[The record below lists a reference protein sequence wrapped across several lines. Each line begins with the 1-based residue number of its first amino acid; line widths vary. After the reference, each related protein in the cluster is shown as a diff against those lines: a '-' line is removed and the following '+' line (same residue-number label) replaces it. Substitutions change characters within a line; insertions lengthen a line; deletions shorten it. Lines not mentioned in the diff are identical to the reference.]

1 MTEPLQRPKRKNPI
15 LRTRQPILPPWT
27 RSRIGLGVTA
37 AAAEGRFK
45 LQHCNECA
53 MVLYPPRE
61 MCSGCLSTEL
71 TWKETDPNGT
81 LISETLLHHSHDLYF
96 RERMP
101 WRLGLIKLDAGP
113 SIVTHLHGDV
123 SEPTTRVIVSSRL
136 DRAGR
141 GVFIATPEK
150 EVPNMADDRQ
160 LREMT
165 CDPKFRKVLITDGKT
180 EQGQAMVKEIAAAGA
195 SLIWVG
201 HAEPWKQPDG
211 FAELADIPEVTMLPL
226 DITNSRNIQE
236 LGSAI
241 GGRVDILINTSQM
254 HRTHGIQD
262 RYGTDIARMEMDVN
276 YIGLL
281 RLAQEFGPAMKSR
294 GADGQNSAVAWVNVL
309 SVFALSNFPSHGTF
323 SASQAAAYSLSQ
335 CLRAEFK
342 PHAVRVLNVFPGPID
357 DPWNQHIPPP
367 KITPERLAREVVAAL
382 KDGIEDI
389 YPGDVAKEYYSR
401 FLENPKVLEKELADG

>member
-1 MTEPLQRPKRKNPI
+1 
-15 LRTRQPILPPWT
+15 
-27 RSRIGLGVTA
+27 
-37 AAAEGRFK
+37 
-45 LQHCNECA
+45 

-61 MCSGCLSTEL
+61 MCCGCLSTEL
-71 TWKETDPNGT
+71 TWKETDPKGK

-113 SIVTHLHGDV
+113 SLVTHLHGDI
-123 SEPTTRVIVSSRL
+123 SGPNDRVIVSSRL

-150 EVPNMADDRQ
+150 ETPNMADDKQ

-165 CDPKFRKVLITDGKT
+165 CDPKFRKVLITDGKS
-180 EQGQAMVKEIAAAGA
+180 ELGQAMVKEIAKAGA

-201 HAEPWKQPDG
+201 HAEPWKLPDG
-211 FAELADIPEVTMLPL
+211 FSEVIEIPGVTLLPL
-226 DITNSRNIQE
+226 DLTNSRNVKE
-236 LGSAI
+236 LGSTI
-241 GGRVDILINTSQM
+241 GGRVDILINTAQV

-262 RYGTDIARMEMDVN
+262 RYGTDIAKLEMDVN

-294 GADGQNSAVAWVNVL
+294 GADGQNSAVAWVNIL

-323 SASQAAAYSLSQ
+323 SASQAAAHSLSQ
-335 CLRAEFK
+335 CLRSEFK

-357 DPWNQHIPPP
+357 EPWNQLIPPP
-367 KITPERLAREVVAAL
+367 KIAPQRLAREVVAAL
-382 KDGIEDI
+382 KDGVEDL

-401 FLENPKVLEKELADG
+401 FLESPKILEKELAND

>member
-37 AAAEGRFK
+37 AAAEGRFA
-45 LQHCNECA
+45 LQHCDEWSA
-53 MVLYPPRE
+53 VQYPPRE
-61 MCSGCLSTEL
+61 MCSSCLSNDL
-71 TWKETDPNGT
+71 AWKDTDPNGT

-101 WRLGLIKLDAGP
+101 WRLGLIKLDCGP
-113 SIVTHLHGDV
+113 SLVTHLHGDV
-123 SEPTTRVIVSSRL
+123 GAPPQKVIVGSRL

-141 GVFIATPEK
+141 GVFIATPEN

-165 CDPKFRKVLITDGKT
+165 CDPRFRKVLITDGKS
-180 EQGQAMVKEIAAAGA
+180 ELGQAMVREIAEAGA

-201 HAEPWKQPDG
+201 HTEPWKQPEG
-211 FAELADIPEVTMLPL
+211 FAELADIPEVSMMPL
-226 DITNSRNIQE
+226 DVTNGRNIQE
-236 LGSAI
+236 LGSAL
-241 GGRVDILINTSQM
+241 GGRVDILINTAQM

-262 RYGTDIARMEMDVN
+262 RYGTDIARMEMEVN
-276 YIGLL
+276 YTGLL

-309 SVFALSNFPSHGTF
+309 SVFALSNYPSHGTF
-323 SASQAAAYSLSQ
+323 SASQAAAHSLAQSM
-335 CLRAEFK
+335 RAEYK

-367 KITPERLAREVVAAL
+367 KIAPERLAREIVNAL
-382 KDGIEDI
+382 RDGVEDI

-401 FLENPKVLEKELADG
+401 FLENPKILEKELADE